1 MIGTIKGIIL
11 ALAGAVPFFVLVI
24 WPDVPGGLFIKICGA
39 AVALAAISC
48 MIPGGDKKEP

>member
-24 WPDVPGGLFIKICGA
+24 WPDVPGGLFIKICVA